1 MAFLLFQLEIF
12 NLKFSRSN
20 FKDWAP
26 VNFQPYNDILRNKV
40 FKETSN
46 VDISLADSGYYEKCS
61 SEMETS
67 EVLDTIDTSSD
78 DAVIDSEV
86 VEGTQLNKT

>member
-1 MAFLLFQLEIF
+1 MAFLSFQGQILRIEHQLIF
-12 NLKFSRSN
+12 NLITTFY
-20 FKDWAP
+20 FC
-26 VNFQPYNDILRNKV
+26 NKV